1 MDRTES
7 NRAFS
12 ERDVSDPKAQSNGLD
27 WDAPL
32 QTWVPCHPDIICML
46 PKIFKYGELAF
57 QFLQTPPSF
66 RFYIHPL
73 ILSMQYSLCN
83 IAGLKLL
90 RPFLKTIFRPL

>member
-32 QTWVPCHPDIICML
+32 QTLVPC
-46 PKIFKYGELAF
+46 

-73 ILSMQYSLCN
+73 TLSMQYSLCN